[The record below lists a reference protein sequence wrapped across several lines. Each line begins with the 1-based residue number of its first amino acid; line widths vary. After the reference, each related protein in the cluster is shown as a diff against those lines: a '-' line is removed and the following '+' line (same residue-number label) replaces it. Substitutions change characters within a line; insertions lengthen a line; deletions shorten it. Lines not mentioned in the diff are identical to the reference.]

1 MQIIINK
8 LKPTIRVSM
17 SFSTRSPVLASH
29 GCVACNQP
37 LAAEAGVRILRSG
50 GNAADA
56 AVAVAAC
63 MNVTQPCSTGVG
75 GDCFCLFY
83 DAANKKVHGVNGRYY
98 MLLVRILAV
107 PFVVGGLHPCKV
119 FRC

>member
-1 MQIIINK
+1 MSNGEVILQDNI
-8 LKPTIRVSM
+8 LKPTMQIATFLQKPTTKTILWTM
-17 SFSTRSPVLASH
+17 SFSTRSPVLSAH
-29 GCVACNQP
+29 GCVACGQP
-37 LAAEAGVRILRSG
+37 LAAEAGLRILQSG

-83 DAANKKVHGVNGRYY
+83 DAANKKVHGINGRC
-98 MLLVRILAV
+98 
-107 PFVVGGLHPCKV
+107 VVNSV
-119 FRC
+119 

>member
-1 MQIIINK
+1 
-8 LKPTIRVSM
+8 M
-17 SFSTRSPVLASH
+17 SFSKRSPVLASH

-37 LAAEAGVRILRSG
+37 LAAEAGLRILRSG

-63 MNVTQPCSTGVG
+63 MNVTQPCSTGMG

-98 MLLVRILAV
+98 IYINVHPLHAYS
-107 PFVVGGLHPCKV
+107 VVGGLHLCKV

>member
-1 MQIIINK
+1 
-8 LKPTIRVSM
+8 M
-17 SFSTRSPVLASH
+17 SFSTCSPVLALH

-37 LAAEAGVRILRSG
+37 LAAEAGLRILRSG

-63 MNVTQPCSTGVG
+63 MNVTEPCSTGVG

-83 DAANKKVHGVNGRYY
+83 DAANEKVHGVNGRYVY
-98 MLLVRILAV
+98 QFNITTVIVAS
-107 PFVVGGLHPCKV
+107 PIVGGLHLCKV
-119 FRC
+119 SPC

>member
-1 MQIIINK
+1 
-8 LKPTIRVSM
+8 M

-37 LAAEAGVRILRSG
+37 LAAEAGLRILRSG

-98 MLLVRILAV
+98 IYIMYTYCTCGS
-107 PFVVGGLHPCKV
+107 VVGGLHLCKV

>member
-1 MQIIINK
+1 M
-8 LKPTIRVSM
+8 L
-17 SFSTRSPVLASH
+17 SPH
-29 GCVACNQP
+29 GCIACGQP
-37 LAAEAGVRILRSG
+37 LAAEAGLRILQHG

-83 DAANKKVHGVNGRYY
+83 DAANKTVHGVNGRCVLSVIGGVARIIS
-98 MLLVRILAV
+98 LL
-107 PFVVGGLHPCKV
+107 
-119 FRC
+119 